1 MIGNRGIGAL
11 LAAALVGGVVGAG
24 AAGWLAE
31 QRGRATR
38 ERAEARI
45 AALAAER
52 DDLARRLAEEA
63 AAGAALAAERDRL
76 AAAAAAPEPAGAD
89 RLAAGE
95 APAPSPAAPAPAAVA
110 PPMPPT
116 GFHGALGAAAGAPHF
131 DPAPVLAAGFPP
143 EEVARFR
150 ARLDE
155 LELERLYLRDRATRE
170 GWLDTP
176 RFREESGALGR
187 AFLGL
192 RDEFDEGL
200 YDWVLYSTG
209 HPNRV
214 AVTEVLS
221 GSAAEAAG
229 LRGGDVIV
237 RYDQRLV
244 LSPSEL
250 RDATAD
256 GRAGELIAV
265 EVQRRGD
272 PAPLRIFVPRGPL
285 GVRMAPTRVEP
296 PPAG

>member
-1 MIGNRGIGAL
+1 MTGNRGIGAL

-24 AAGWLAE
+24 AAGWLAG

-38 ERAEARI
+38 DRDGARI

-52 DDLARRLAEEA
+52 DDLARRLAEQA
-63 AAGAALAAERDRL
+63 AAAAALAAERDRL
-76 AAAAAAPEPAGAD
+76 AAAVAAAEPAGGD
-89 RLAAGE
+89 PLAARE
-95 APAPSPAAPAPAAVA
+95 APPIAESAPAAAIA
-110 PPMPPT
+110 PPPSA
-116 GFHGALGAAAGAPHF
+116 GVQGAPGAVAGPLPF
-131 DPAPVLAAGFPP
+131 DPAPVLAAGFSP

-155 LELERLYLRDRATRE
+155 LELERLYLRDRAARE

-176 RFREESGALGR
+176 RFREQSDALGR

-200 YDWVLYSTG
+200 YDWVLYATG

-244 LSPSEL
+244 LSPGEL
-250 RDATAD
+250 RDATAA
-256 GRAGELIAV
+256 GRAGELVAV

-272 PAPLRIFVPRGPL
+272 PAPLRVFVPRGPL
-285 GVRMAPTRVEP
+285 GVRMVPARVEP

>member
-1 MIGNRGIGAL
+1 MTGDGGIGGRIVAL
-11 LAAALVGGVVGAG
+11 AAAALVGGVVGAG
-24 AAGWLAE
+24 AAGWIGA
-31 QRGRATR
+31 QR
-38 ERAEARI
+38 ERAAREGEARRFAALALERDALAHRADEEAAGR
-45 AALAAER
+45 AALAAS
-52 DDLARRLAEEA
+52 
-63 AAGAALAAERDRL
+63 
-76 AAAAAAPEPAGAD
+76 PAGA
-89 RLAAGE
+89 
-95 APAPSPAAPAPAAVA
+95 PA
-110 PPMPPT
+110 
-116 GFHGALGAAAGAPHF
+116 F

-143 EEVARFR
+143 EEVDRFR

-187 AFLGL
+187 EFLGL

-200 YDWVLYSTG
+200 YDWVMYSTG

-229 LRGGDVIV
+229 LRNGDVIV

-244 LSPSEL
+244 LSPTEL
-250 RDATAD
+250 RDATAT
-256 GRAGELIAV
+256 GRAGELVAI
-265 EVQRRGD
+265 EVQRTGD
-272 PAPLRIFVPRGPL
+272 PAPLRVFVPRGPL
-285 GVRMAPTRVEP
+285 GVRMTPTRVTP